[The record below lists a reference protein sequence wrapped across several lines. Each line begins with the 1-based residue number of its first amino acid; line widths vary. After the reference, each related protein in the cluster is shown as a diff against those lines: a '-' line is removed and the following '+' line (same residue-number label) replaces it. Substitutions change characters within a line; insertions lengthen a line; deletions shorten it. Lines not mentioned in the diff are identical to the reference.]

1 MSGIEVPIELRWGDQ
16 DAYGHVNNVAIMRL
30 LEEARGRAFWRSADQ
45 PDHPGIFPPLEAGQP
60 VWAVVA
66 DFTIKYRRQ
75 LDYQREPVIV
85 EMTIP
90 RIGGASFVIDYALR
104 TSRAETAPRVT
115 ASSTLALIDSAT
127 GRPQRI
133 DAQTRSLMQR
143 WSPEDSG

>member
-1 MSGIEVPIELRWGDQ
+1 MSSIRVPIELRWGDQ
-16 DAYGHVNNVAIMRL
+16 DAYGHINNVAIMRL
-30 LEEARGRAFWRSADQ
+30 LEEARGRAFWRSAEE
-45 PDHPGIFPPLEAGQP
+45 PNHPGIFPPLEADQP

-90 RIGGASFVIDYALR
+90 KIGGASFVIDYILK
-104 TSRAETAPRVT
+104 TSPEDSVARIT

-127 GRPQRI
+127 GKPQRI
-133 DAQTRSLMQR
+133 DAQTRSRMKL
-143 WSPEDSG
+143 WSEAANS